1 MTFITELLVPV
12 SNPDSVQGQGTIDL
26 KSGAYTSVRE
36 HFQTDRNAAIGQ
48 YMGFEAG
55 TIIPATTDTPPP

>member
-1 MTFITELLVPV
+1 MTFITDLLVPV
-12 SNPDSVQGQGTIDL
+12 SNPDSVQGQSTIDL

-48 YMGFEAG
+48 YMGFETG
-55 TIIPATTDTPPP
+55 TITLAATDTLHP